1 MVKKLI
7 LTILLFNTLLL
18 KAQVND
24 TTNNDVEE
32 NTTNVE
38 ASMQYMNKAAFSGR
52 DYMVNSFLMSPAVS
66 LNFKFGLSLG
76 ITTYF
81 MPDDTSNTHQWEFS
95 LSYNKNLFDW
105 WNIEGGYTLFRT
117 TVNNAANKIKTKAS
131 TQTQTDNGLSM
142 INTLDFDWMFFQNYF
157 YYIFGTQNGVD
168 IMFMAGKEVA
178 LDDITGI
185 DDLSISPTLTYE
197 LGNHFAK
204 FRKLKKTASNIPDIV
219 NVNKFQALNYE
230 ISLPIEYELK
240 AFTFNFTPSFAFPIN
255 ILPTE
260 SNLGSHFFYF
270 SAMLT
275 YRFNFKK
282 AHQ

>member
-1 MVKKLI
+1 MLKKI
-7 LTILLFNTLLL
+7 LFAILLFNTLLL

-52 DYMVNSFLMSPAVS
+52 DYMVNSLLLSPSVS
-66 LNFKFGLSLG
+66 FNHKSGFSLG

-81 MPDDTSNTHQWEFS
+81 MPDDTSKTHQLEFS
-95 LSYNKNLFDW
+95 LSYNRDLNKW
-105 WNIEGGYTLFRT
+105 WNIEGGYTLFQT
-117 TVNNAANKIKTKAS
+117 TINTTAANKNKAKTS
-131 TQTQTDNGLSM
+131 TQTDNGLSL
-142 INTLDFDWMFFQNYF
+142 INTLDFHWMFIQNYF
-157 YYIFGTQNGVD
+157 YYIFGNQNGVD
-168 IMFMAGKEVA
+168 IMFMVGKEMA

-185 DDLSISPTLTYE
+185 DDLSISPKLTYE

-219 NVNKFQALNYE
+219 NANKFQALNYE

-270 SAMLT
+270 SAMLS
-275 YRFNFKK
+275 YKFNFIK